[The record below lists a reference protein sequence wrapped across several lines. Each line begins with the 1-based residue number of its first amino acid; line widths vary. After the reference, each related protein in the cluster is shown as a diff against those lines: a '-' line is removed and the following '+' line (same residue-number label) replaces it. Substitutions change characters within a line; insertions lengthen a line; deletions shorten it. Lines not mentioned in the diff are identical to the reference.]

1 MTGAPDRGLEVT
13 ERRPSS
19 RNASIAILERRD
31 VAVHLPEVDHVD
43 ARANRGI
50 VMDGEVVL
58 YTRPPENSQ
67 ELIDDELAVINDG
80 MKVRVNGREMGMY
93 ASYSYLGLVGHPRI
107 NEAAKKAVD
116 KFGTGTNGVRMLA
129 GTLTLHKELEET
141 IAHFKHT
148 EAAVTYSSGY
158 VTNLTVISGLMG
170 RGDYVFSDKLN
181 HASIVDGCL
190 MSGAEFRR
198 FRHNDMEH
206 LEGLLKNAP
215 ADVTKMVVADAVF
228 SMDGDIVDLPKIVA
242 LCKQYSAWLMIDEAH
257 SVGVLGKNGT
267 GIEEHFNMYGTIDIK
282 MGTLSKTIPS
292 VGGYV
297 ASNRDIITYLSHAS
311 RAYIF
316 SAALPPAQ
324 AAAAN
329 EAFKVILDEP
339 WRIERLNQNAK
350 QFIGGL
356 KGMGFDTMLTETA
369 IVPVLCGEDDV
380 AFAMTREAQHHD
392 VFVLPVASPAVPQ
405 GLARLRATVTAA
417 HDPSEIE
424 RAMDVIG
431 EAGKKLGVIK

>member
-1 MTGAPDRGLEVT
+1 MDLHNTDDSVTRRIRAFTDRVAKLKEHDLYYYNMPVT
-13 ERRPSS
+13 E
-19 RNASIAILERRD
+19 IL
-31 VAVHLPEVDHVD
+31 P
-43 ARANRGI
+43 
-50 VMDGEVVL
+50 
-58 YTRPPENSQ
+58 
-67 ELIDDELAVINDG
+67 G

-116 KFGTGTNGVRMLA
+116 QYGTGTNGVRMLA
-129 GTLTLHKELEET
+129 GTLALHKELEET
-141 IAHFKHT
+141 IAHFKHA

-158 VTNLTVISGLMG
+158 VTNLTVISSLMG

-198 FRHNDMEH
+198 FRHNDMAH
-206 LEGLLKNAP
+206 LEGLLRNAP
-215 ADVTKMVVADAVF
+215 PEVAKLVIADSVF
-228 SMDGDIVDLPKIVA
+228 SMDGDIIDLPGMVA
-242 LCKQYSAWLMIDEAH
+242 LCKKYNAWLMIDEAH
-257 SVGVLGKNGT
+257 SVGVLGKTGT
-267 GIEEHFNMYGTIDIK
+267 GIEEHFNMYGSIDIK

-297 ASNRDIITYLSHAS
+297 AANKDIITYLSHAS

-339 WRIERLNQNAK
+339 WRIERLNQNTQ

-356 KGMGFDTMLTETA
+356 KSMGFDTMLTETA
-369 IVPVLCGEDDV
+369 IVPVLCGEDET
-380 AFAMTREAQHHD
+380 AFAMTQEAQHHD
-392 VFVLPVASPAVPQ
+392 VFVLPVVSPAVPE

-417 HDPSEIE
+417 HEPSEIE

-431 EAGKKLGVIK
+431 EAGKKLGIIK